1 VFICGCSL
9 FLRQLLVTDPDVPL
23 FATTFYFLRHGET
36 EFNRLKLIAGS
47 TDVELNET
55 GRAQAQAAV
64 ELIRPLGISNIVS
77 SGLRR
82 AFDTAAI
89 VATALGVPH
98 AVLAGLAER
107 NWGALEAQPQVLR
120 GAGETPPGAETVDQF
135 VSRTRAAL
143 AQIHASGTPLIV
155 AHSGTFRVLC
165 RLLAL
170 DAGEPISNC
179 HPVRFAPPAQADG
192 RWSLEL
198 F

>member
-1 VFICGCSL
+1 
-9 FLRQLLVTDPDVPL
+9 VTIPAVPL
-23 FATTFYFLRHGET
+23 FARTFYFLRHGET

-47 TDVELNET
+47 TDVDLNDT
-55 GRAQAQAAV
+55 GRAQARAAV
-64 ELIRPLGISNIVS
+64 ERVRPLGVSHVAS

-82 AFDTAAI
+82 ARDTAAI
-89 VATALGVPH
+89 VAAGLGISH
-98 AVLAGLAER
+98 AEVAGLAER
-107 NWGALEAQPQVLR
+107 NWGALEAKPQALR

-143 AQIHASGTPLIV
+143 AEIEASGTPLIV

-179 HPVRFAPPAQADG
+179 HPVRFTPPTQIG
-192 RWSLEL
+192 GKWSLDL
-198 F
+198 L